1 MKIDLNAD
9 LGEGCANDAALL
21 QLVSSANIACGF
33 HAGDAQTML
42 SSVREALKN
51 GVAIGAH
58 PSFPDREN
66 FGRSAMTLP
75 AQTVYAQ
82 TLYQIGALAAITR
95 AEGGVMHHVKPHG
108 MLYNQ
113 AAKDPQLADAIAK
126 AVHACDPS
134 LILVGLAGSE
144 LIRAG
149 EHYGLVTRQEVFAD
163 RGYQAD
169 GSLVPRS
176 QPGALIEDEEQALA
190 QTLEMVQSGRVK
202 SQSGTWASVTAQTV
216 CMGMASTPSLLP
228 AACVAPLKHA
238 IFKLAHKFIH
248 TKQ

>member
-1 MKIDLNAD
+1 MNIDLNAD
-9 LGEGCANDAALL
+9 LGEGCASDAALL

-42 SSVREALKN
+42 ASVREALKN

-66 FGRSAMTLP
+66 FGRTAMTLP
-75 AQTVYAQ
+75 PETVYAQ
-82 TLYQIGALAAITR
+82 TLYQIGALAAIAR
-95 AEGGVMHHVKPHG
+95 AEGGVMRHVKPHG

-113 AAKDPQLADAIAK
+113 AAKDPQLADAIAR

-144 LIRAG
+144 LICAG
-149 EHYGLVTRQEVFAD
+149 EHYGLTTRQEVFAD

-169 GSLVPRS
+169 GSLVPRT
-176 QPGALIEDEEQALA
+176 QPGALVEDEEHALA
-190 QTLEMVQSGRVK
+190 QTLGMVESGRVK
-202 SQSGTWASVTAQTV
+202 SITGEWANVVAQTV
-216 CMGMASTPSLLP
+216 CIHGDGEHALAFARRLRAAFEERSIRIMA
-228 AACVAPLKHA
+228 
-238 IFKLAHKFIH
+238 
-248 TKQ
+248 